1 LSTLDVLSALL
12 IVLIWGVNFVAIKVG
27 VTEVTPMLL
36 GAMRFGAV
44 LFPAVLFVRPPK
56 VPLRLYLAAGMTL
69 SVGQFGFLFSAIRAG
84 MPAGLASVV
93 TQSQAFFTL
102 IFAAVWLMEGWSASN
117 VAGLALAAGG
127 LALIGVTHGGA
138 VPLVAFFLS
147 LGAAASWAAGN
158 VVTRAVGR
166 YRANM
171 FAFVVWSGVV
181 PPVPFLLLTLVL
193 DGPAAFTALAHVH
206 VLPLLGAVAYL
217 GWAASLVGYGLWSRL
232 LSRYPANRVAP
243 FTLLVPF
250 AGIAAT
256 AVAFGERL
264 KLPHILGA
272 LLVMAGLVVN
282 LFGARLLARLRA
294 DARQRRVAP

>member
-1 LSTLDVLSALL
+1 LSTQDVLSALL

-56 VPLRLYLAAGMTL
+56 VPLRLYVAAGMTL

-93 TQSQAFFTL
+93 TQAQAFFTL
-102 IFAAVWLMEGWSASN
+102 VFAAVWLKEGWSVSN
-117 VAGLALAAGG
+117 LAGLALAASG
-127 LALIGVTHGGA
+127 LALIGATHGGA
-138 VPLVAFFLS
+138 MPLGAFLLS

-158 VVTRAVGR
+158 IVTRAVAR

-171 FAFVVWSGVV
+171 FAFVVWCGVV
-181 PPVPFLLLTLVL
+181 PPVPFLLLTLLL

-232 LSRYPANRVAP
+232 LSRYRANRVAP

-256 AVAFGERL
+256 AAAFGERL
-264 KLPHILGA
+264 KLAHALGA

-282 LFGARLLARLRA
+282 LFGARLLARSRA
-294 DARQRRVAP
+294 DAR